1 MHRGIHGVHYR
12 GEISD
17 TVNPREKAAGR
28 WRHSPRP
35 LTFRRF
41 TGEGGEGEIHDVHAD
56 DSWLQ
61 QA

>member
-1 MHRGIHGVHYR
+1 MGYMVCTIGGIRSGF
-12 GEISD
+12 
-17 TVNPREKAAGR
+17 
-28 WRHSPRP
+28 SPWL